1 MNTNYLKKIIHPLRK
16 YPSRIIIWVSLLII
30 TAVNISYENWNNE
43 YKVIS
48 WDVNSYYAYLPMVFI
63 YQDIDMDFMEQ
74 DFEKHKIHYWPHE
87 TKNGEKVIITSMGMA
102 YLYAPFFLAG
112 HGLVHLTGYAGDEF
126 SAPYKIALIV
136 SCLFYLTIG
145 LIFLRKVLRMY
156 FSEPVT
162 SMSLLIIVFGTNLLH
177 YVTEEPTMTHAY
189 SFSLISIFLYL
200 ITRWVSYPGIK
211 LAILTGALAGLITLI
226 RPTNILFIILLILW
240 GITSFRDLLDRFR
253 FYLRNLHLVMIMIMA
268 FFIIWIPQ
276 FLYWYHVSG
285 SILLNTYG
293 MDGYGFFFNNPQVYH
308 TLLSYRKGWLVY
320 TPVMIFAI
328 FGLYMLY
335 KEHRKLFLPVLI
347 YLLVNVYVISSWWC
361 WWYGG
366 GFGLRPFID
375 SYGIMSLPLAA
386 FLSWSLRQKNLIKY
400 TILLML
406 VGMMYVN
413 IFQVIQY
420 KKGLI
425 HYVMMSKET
434 YWVSFLNM
442 KLHRNYWNS
451 IIRPDYGAA
460 KKGEYYTKAEIPFG
474 LEKKLGMTGRE
485 YINQLMDTI
494 ANQPEQLD
502 DILRHKKNGISVDSL
517 IYLEAI
523 RRFDQVV
530 ERYHEMKNK

>member
-1 MNTNYLKKIIHPLRK
+1 ML
-16 YPSRIIIWVSLLII
+16 
-30 TAVNISYENWNNE
+30 
-43 YKVIS
+43 
-48 WDVNSYYAYLPMVFI
+48 
-63 YQDIDMDFMEQ
+63 
-74 DFEKHKIHYWPHE
+74 
-87 TKNGEKVIITSMGMA
+87 
-102 YLYAPFFLAG
+102 
-112 HGLVHLTGYAGDEF
+112 
-126 SAPYKIALIV
+126 
-136 SCLFYLTIG
+136 
-145 LIFLRKVLRMY
+145 
-156 FSEPVT
+156 
-162 SMSLLIIVFGTNLLH
+162 
-177 YVTEEPTMTHAY
+177 
-189 SFSLISIFLYL
+189 
-200 ITRWVSYPGIK
+200 
-211 LAILTGALAGLITLI
+211 
-226 RPTNILFIILLILW
+226 
-240 GITSFRDLLDRFR
+240 
-253 FYLRNLHLVMIMIMA
+253 
-268 FFIIWIPQ
+268 
-276 FLYWYHVSG
+276 
-285 SILLNTYG
+285 
-293 MDGYGFFFNNPQVYH
+293 
-308 TLLSYRKGWLVY
+308 
-320 TPVMIFAI
+320 FAI
-328 FGLYMLY
+328 FGLYILY
-335 KEHRKLFLPVLI
+335 KENRKLFLPVLI
-347 YLLVNVYVISSWWC
+347 FLLVNIYVISSWWC

-386 FLSWSLRQKNLIKY
+386 FLSWSLRRKNLIKY

-502 DILRHKKNGISVDSL
+502 DILRHKKNGSSVDSL